1 MRVIVFLL
9 ITIINFFCLW
19 YLFSFI
25 GINGVQPIGFED
37 SYGYVLPPKWLFL
50 LTVFIAL
57 VEYVVLTT
65 LFPMKKVEDR
75 YTLHL

>member
-1 MRVIVFLL
+1 MKVLVFL
-9 ITIINFFCLW
+9 IIIVVNFFCLW

-25 GINGVQPIGFED
+25 GINGVQPIGFAD
-37 SYGYVLPPKWLFL
+37 SFGYVLPPKWLFL

-65 LFPMKKVEDR
+65 LFPIKKMTDR
-75 YTLHL
+75 YTLH